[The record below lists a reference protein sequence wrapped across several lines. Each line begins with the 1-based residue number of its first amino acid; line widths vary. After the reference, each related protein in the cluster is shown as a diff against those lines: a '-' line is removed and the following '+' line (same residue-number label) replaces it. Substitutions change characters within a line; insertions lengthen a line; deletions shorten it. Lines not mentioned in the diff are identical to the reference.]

1 MTLRSYDNIG
11 KLRLF
16 RPLLLL
22 LLSAIQPACRAVDTS
37 SRSSISTA
45 GTAISTG
52 NATTVQTGSRSQ
64 VAHFVV
70 ETIDL
75 ATCQSPKPD
84 DEEEKLG
91 DGLIRCS
98 LSSGLIAEQNGSA
111 CFDVNRLLDAEQ
123 QPLFESEIS
132 APDGNVFVVEP
143 KFELYRCKGHP
154 VVVLQG
160 GQYFTEDTSVEN
172 PCHGKKAL
180 RQAYQLQDIANQRLY
195 SDLPL
200 SQARVLIDRILRT
213 AGCD

>member
-1 MTLRSYDNIG
+1 VTACFKPFFSAA
-11 KLRLF
+11 
-16 RPLLLL
+16 LLLVV
-22 LLSAIQPACRAVDTS
+22 SVNQPACRAVDTS

-45 GTAISTG
+45 GAAISTG
-52 NATTVQTGSRSQ
+52 NATTVQTRSHSEA
-64 VAHFVV
+64 AHFVV

-84 DEEEKLG
+84 DKEEEQG

-132 APDGNVFVVEP
+132 APDGNVFVVET
-143 KFELYRCKGHP
+143 KFELYRCKGRP
-154 VVVLQG
+154 VIVLQG
-160 GQYFTEDTSVEN
+160 GQYFTQDTSVEN

-180 RQAYQLQDIANQRLY
+180 RQAYQLQDIANQRLH

>member
-1 MTLRSYDNIG
+1 M
-11 KLRLF
+11 
-16 RPLLLL
+16 LL
-22 LLSAIQPACRAVDTS
+22 LLSAVQPACRAVGTS

-52 NATTVQTGSRSQ
+52 NATTVQTRSRSR

-70 ETIDL
+70 ESIDL
-75 ATCQSPKPD
+75 ATCQSAKPNT
-84 DEEEKLG
+84 EEEEQG
-91 DGLIRCS
+91 RDGLIRCS
-98 LSSGLIAEQNGSA
+98 LASGLIAEQNGSA

-200 SQARVLIDRILRT
+200 SQARVLIDRILRA